1 MKFKYRKIPNL
12 SHPGKQWFNRPYLR
26 VRLFNGKEYK
36 DVLALV
42 DSGADSC
49 LFHSSICEELSID
62 FRSGKRTE
70 FGGIAAGQIVEAF
83 IHTVELQVE
92 GFTEKVA
99 LEVAFADSDA
109 IGGLLGGIGFFDN
122 YKVTLEKYK
131 GRFQIESRPVASGA

>member
-12 SHPGKQWFNRPYLR
+12 SHPGRQWFNRPYLK
-26 VRLFNGKEYK
+26 VRLFNGENYK

-49 LFHSSICEELSID
+49 LFHSSIADELGID
-62 FRSGKRTE
+62 VRSGLRTE

-83 IHTVELQVE
+83 IHTVEMQVE
-92 GFTEKVA
+92 GFAEKVR

-131 GRFQIESRPVASGA
+131 GRFQVETRPMA